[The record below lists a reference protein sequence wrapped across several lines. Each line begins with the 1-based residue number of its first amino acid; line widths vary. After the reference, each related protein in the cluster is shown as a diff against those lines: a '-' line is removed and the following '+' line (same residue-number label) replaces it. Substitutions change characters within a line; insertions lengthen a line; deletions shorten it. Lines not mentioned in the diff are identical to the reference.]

1 LSKISGAAYRKAAK
15 EEKSFRPLPE
25 PPVTPSLPAL
35 KLFHVPQSRSFRTLW
50 LLNELAVPF
59 ELEVMP
65 FSLEVLRSPAYLAV
79 SPLGRVPA
87 VQMDGASIFESGALA
102 QILST
107 RLAGGHLARLP
118 DHPEWSA
125 WVQWI
130 HYAETAAVHGAS
142 LVQQKVFIPD
152 GQKSAAVQNLE
163 SKRLLKAMGV
173 LDEHLANQSWVLP
186 SGFSAADTSIGYSVH
201 LAKGFV
207 DLDHLPQVSAYYD
220 RCAAR
225 PAFQAASDNR
235 KISA

>member
-1 LSKISGAAYRKAAK
+1 
-15 EEKSFRPLPE
+15 
-25 PPVTPSLPAL
+25 
-35 KLFHVPQSRSFRTLW
+35 VPQSRSFRTLW
-50 LLNELAVPF
+50 LLNELAVSF

-87 VQMDGASIFESGALA
+87 VQLEDVSVFESGALA

-107 RLAGGHLARLP
+107 RFGGGHLARLP

-130 HYAETAAVHGAS
+130 HFAETAAVHGAS

-152 GQKSAAVQNLE
+152 GQKSEAVQTLE

-173 LDEHLANQSWVLP
+173 LDAHFANQTWVLP
-186 SGFSAADTSIGYSVH
+186 SDFSAADTSIGYSVH

-207 DLDHLPQVSAYYD
+207 RLDHLQHVSAYYY

-225 PAFQAASDNR
+225 PAFQAAADNR
-235 KISA
+235 KISG